1 MCCRPAKAAGAA
13 GNPVPQMIFFC
24 FFSSK
29 KKRRGTIFLLEEKK
43 QKTKRLRITSVEKTF
58 FAHPARD
65 EKRTF
70 TCEPSVLVL
79 QTRESGGRSGES
91 YSADDFLL
99 LLFF

>member
-1 MCCRPAKAAGAA
+1 
-13 GNPVPQMIFFC
+13 
-24 FFSSK
+24 
-29 KKRRGTIFLLEEKK
+29 RGTISFLEEKK

-70 TCEPSVLVL
+70 TCEPSVLCNRIA
-79 QTRESGGRSGES
+79 QNAERSAKANP
-91 YSADDFLL
+91 ADDLLL